1 MATGKGSS
9 GRFEKKTKKNVRAQN
24 LIQNNNKEDSW
35 KTGRRIV
42 ELGLLSENLKCSCG
56 NNLHLKDIKS
66 ETRYGLGS
74 ILHIKCL
81 SCENVVKV
89 STGKRHKSKEGD
101 TENGAARCFD
111 VNTKLAAGM

>member
-1 MATGKGSS
+1 MTSLTITDYHSEESWLPEREVPGDL
-9 GRFEKKTKKNVRAQN
+9 RKKQKKNVRSQN

-66 ETRYGLGS
+66 
-74 ILHIKCL
+74 
-81 SCENVVKV
+81 
-89 STGKRHKSKEGD
+89 
-101 TENGAARCFD
+101 
-111 VNTKLAAGM
+111 